1 MKEIRLL
8 KASEIECR
16 VGRCGKSGM
25 GWCSI
30 LLYKDAR
37 CDQRILDEVFG
48 PFGWQRRHE
57 AVNGQVCCIVKVKD
71 HDTNEWIEKED
82 VGTESNTEAVKGQ
95 FSDSF
100 KRACFNLGIGR
111 ELYTAPKIFI
121 TLGENEMDQKNGRWT
136 VSPKVVFTVAEIGYD
151 ENRNIN
157 ALTIVD
163 NSGVVR
169 YKLGQVVQQQ
179 AQQVQKQQAQQ
190 TQEGEELTTDDIFNG
205 FAVPAIEQAQSQTE
219 LTRIWN
225 DFPKLQGETRFSDAL
240 NARLNEIKQAA

>member
-16 VGRCGKSGM
+16 VGQCGKASK

-37 CDQRILDEVFG
+37 CDQKILDEVFT
-48 PFGWQRRHE
+48 PMGWQRRHE
-57 AVNGQVCCIVKVKD
+57 AVNGQVCCVVKVKD
-71 HDTNEWIEKED
+71 PETKEWIEKED

-121 TLGENEMDQKNGRWT
+121 TLEESEMVQKNGKWT
-136 VSPKVVFTVAEIGYD
+136 VSPKVVFTVSEIGYD
-151 ENRNIN
+151 ESRNICS
-157 ALTIVD
+157 LVILDGKGTVRYRM
-163 NSGVVR
+163 GVV
-169 YKLGQVVQQQ
+169 VQ
-179 AQQVQKQQAQQ
+179 
-190 TQEGEELTTDDIFNG
+190 ENG
-205 FAVPAIEQAQSQTE
+205 DTFRDQFDGYIVPALEQARTE
-219 LTRIWN
+219 EDVKRIWDDYTAYQKN
-225 DFPKLQGETRFSDAL
+225 PEFVAAVTNRLGEIRS
-240 NARLNEIKQAA
+240 AA

>member
-8 KASEIECR
+8 TASDIECR
-16 VGRCGKSGM
+16 VGQCGKTQNGK

-37 CDQRILDEVFG
+37 CDQRILDELFT
-48 PFGWQRRHE
+48 PMGWQRRHE

-71 HDTNEWIEKED
+71 PDTNEWIEKED
-82 VGTESNTEAVKGQ
+82 VGTESNTEAIKGQ

-121 TLGENEMDQKNGRWT
+121 TLSDNEMVQKNGKWT
-136 VSPKVVFTVAEIGYD
+136 VSAKTTFDVAEICYD
-151 ENRNIN
+151 EARNIN

-163 NSGVVR
+163 KDGVVR
-169 YKLGQVVQQQ
+169 YKMGQAVQQP
-179 AQQVQKQQAQQ
+179 AQQNN
-190 TQEGEELTTDDIFNG
+190 QETNDQM
-205 FAVPAIEQAQSQTE
+205 AYAMPAIEQARTQEE
-219 LTRIWN
+219 LTRIYN
-225 DFPKLQGETRFSDAL
+225 DYPQLQSNTDFTNAL
-240 NARLNEIKQAA
+240 NEKYKELTPAA